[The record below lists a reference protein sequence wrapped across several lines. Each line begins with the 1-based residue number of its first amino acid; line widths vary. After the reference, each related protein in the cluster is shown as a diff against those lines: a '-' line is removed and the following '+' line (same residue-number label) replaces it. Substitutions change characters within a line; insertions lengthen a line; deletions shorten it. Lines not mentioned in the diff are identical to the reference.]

1 MNSRQAIKVLESAIN
16 AALLKGVY
24 TLQDTAQILAALEA
38 IHTLTIQQGESVSEQ
53 D

>member
-1 MNSRQAIKVLESAIN
+1 MNPKQAIQVLDSAIN

-24 TLQDTAQILAALEA
+24 TLQDTAQILLALEA
-38 IHTLTIQQGESVSEQ
+38 IHALTIQPIELEQ